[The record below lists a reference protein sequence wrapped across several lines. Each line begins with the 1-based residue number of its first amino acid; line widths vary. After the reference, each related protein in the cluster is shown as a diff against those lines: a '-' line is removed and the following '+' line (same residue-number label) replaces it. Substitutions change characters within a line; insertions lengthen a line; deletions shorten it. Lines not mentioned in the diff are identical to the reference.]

1 MNKPYIEIISI
12 ITAYFKD
19 KTNNEAIENI
29 KNACYELAEVETETR
44 RRKSSEIIRI
54 MAKLDMNIELFEKE
68 YNKIKEN
75 LAEEAK
81 NCLENFINDCKLK
94 RKRLKREKDS
104 L

>member
-54 MAKLDMNIELFEKE
+54 MAKLDINIKLFEKE

-75 LAEEAK
+75 LTEESK

>member
-1 MNKPYIEIISI
+1 MDIDIINI
-12 ITAYFKD
+12 IMAYFKD

-29 KNACYELAEVETETR
+29 KEACYELAKIETETR

-54 MAKLDMNIELFEKE
+54 MAKLNMNIELFEKE

-75 LAEEAK
+75 LTEEAK
-81 NCLENFINDCKLK
+81 NCLENFINDYKLK
-94 RKRLKREKDS
+94 RKRFKREKDS

>member
-1 MNKPYIEIISI
+1 MDIDIINI
-12 ITAYFKD
+12 IMAYFKD
-19 KTNNEAIENI
+19 KANNEAIENI

-54 MAKLDMNIELFEKE
+54 MAKLNVNIELFEKE
-68 YNKIKEN
+68 YNKTKEN
-75 LAEEAK
+75 LTEEAK

-94 RKRLKREKDS
+94 RKRLKREKDF